1 MISKQDWLRLSP
13 LSTYDVYEN
22 VMQQLGKAISE
33 RDEANEH
40 IIELNER
47 RKI

>member
-1 MISKQDWLRLSP
+1 MISKENWLKLSP
-13 LSTYDVYEN
+13 LSSYEVYEDI
-22 VMQQLGKAISE
+22 MQQLGEAISE

-47 RKI
+47 SKI